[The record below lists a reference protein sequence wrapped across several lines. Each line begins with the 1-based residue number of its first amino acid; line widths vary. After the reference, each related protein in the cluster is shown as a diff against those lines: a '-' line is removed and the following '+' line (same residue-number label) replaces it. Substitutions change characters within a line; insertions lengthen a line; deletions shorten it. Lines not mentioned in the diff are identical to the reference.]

1 MIGVRHTSSKALAH
15 DCFQV
20 NYAQPIRIKGGDK
33 GWSHQP
39 VWADADRYLEEQR
52 AEQEL
57 EELDKEQRKKAKE
70 KALKSDLD
78 GGETNDPNLKT
89 DDSEQK
95 EPTAGQEDPME
106 GLEKAIGAS

>member
-1 MIGVRHTSSKALAH
+1 MSGGNRTSSKPLVH
-15 DCFQV
+15 DCIQV

-57 EELDKEQRKKAKE
+57 EELDKEQRKKAKDE
-70 KALKSDLD
+70 ALKSALD
-78 GGETNDPNLKT
+78 GEVANDPNSKT
-89 DDSEQK
+89 GDSEQNK
-95 EPTAGQEDPME
+95 SAPEDPME
-106 GLEKAIGAS
+106 GLEKAIGQQ